1 MMGRV
6 IFSLCFP
13 SFFPNRQ
20 NPISLLDLVQTIA
33 PRKSASQACLTGI
46 CVAVFS
52 VREQAWVSAVSR
64 LCGSPFL
71 FLTLV
76 EARNTPHLLLPR
88 QELWLSTQWTT
99 LLGTLTIR

>member
-6 IFSLCFP
+6 IFSLGFP
-13 SFFPNRQ
+13 SFFRNRQ

-33 PRKSASQACLTGI
+33 PRKSASQACLARI
-46 CVAVFS
+46 CVVVFS

-76 EARNTPHLLLPR
+76 EARNTSHLLLPR
-88 QELWLSTQWTT
+88 
-99 LLGTLTIR
+99 